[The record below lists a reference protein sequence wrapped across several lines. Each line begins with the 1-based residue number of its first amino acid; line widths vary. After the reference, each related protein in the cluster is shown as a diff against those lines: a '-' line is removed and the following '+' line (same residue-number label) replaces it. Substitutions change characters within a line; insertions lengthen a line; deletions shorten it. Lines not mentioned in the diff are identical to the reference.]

1 VAGVLATEQV
11 AQEIHHQSV
20 RLKAATAEMVMLQR
34 QITVLAVA
42 AAHQPLALME
52 LLQLLETAVRAPRRQ
67 FQAAALLMQAA
78 VAAELT

>member
-1 VAGVLATEQV
+1 MAGVLATEQV
-11 AQEIHHQSV
+11 AQEIHRQLV

-52 LLQLLETAVRAPRRQ
+52 LLQLLETV
-67 FQAAALLMQAA
+67 ALARHRLFL
-78 VAAELT
+78 VVL